1 MASYLFRKILY
12 LFVAFWIVVSLTFL
26 LMKALPGDPFTQ
38 DKVIP
43 KEILSSLYK
52 HYGLDKPLHQQYFKY
67 VSSLLKGDLGP
78 SFKYENKSVNQIIRS
93 SFPISAY
100 LGVQAMFFSVFFGT
114 VMGLIAAFK
123 RSKWQDHSILI
134 FSVLCISVPSFIL
147 ASALQYIFSMKL
159 GWLPVARYVSF
170 KYSILPTLSLSA
182 LPIAMV
188 TRLVR
193 TNVLE
198 ILQQDF
204 IKTAKAKG
212 VSDFTLIIKHVLK
225 NAILPVVTYLG
236 TLATTIFMGSF
247 VVEKIF
253 GIPGLGQWL
262 VSSIANRDYTLIMGI
277 TIFESSFLL
286 LVIFLT
292 DILYMFIDPRTDTRV
307 QSLLKLGKT

>member
-1 MASYLFRKILY
+1 MKRYLFRKTLY
-12 LFVAFWIVVSLTFL
+12 LLAAFWIVVTLTFF

-43 KEILSSLYK
+43 KEILDSLYK
-52 HYGLDKPLHQQYFKY
+52 HYGLDKPVHQQYFKY
-67 VSSLLKGDLGP
+67 VGSLLKGDLGP
-78 SFKYENKSVNQIIRS
+78 SFKYEHKSVNKIIRS
-93 SFPISAY
+93 SFPVSAY
-100 LGVQAMFFSVFFGT
+100 LGFQAMVFSLFLGT
-114 VMGLIAAFK
+114 CMGLLAAFK
-123 RSKWQDHSILI
+123 RSKWQDRSILV

-159 GWLPVARYVSF
+159 GWFPVARYASF
-170 KYSILPTLSLSA
+170 KHSILPTLSLSA

-193 TNVLE
+193 ANVLE

-212 VSDFTLIIKHVLK
+212 VSDFTLVVKHVLK
-225 NAILPVVTYLG
+225 NAILPVITYLG

-277 TIFESSFLL
+277 TVFESLFLL
-286 LVIFLT
+286 LVIFFT
-292 DILYMFIDPRTDTRV
+292 DILYVLVDPRIDNHKS
-307 QSLLKLGKT
+307 SLKVKEV